1 MMRRLLVLHGA
12 LALVATACGGTEAA
26 ETSQATAATTLPPTT
41 ATTTAPTPT
50 TAPPTTVAIPTTTVP
65 PSTAPPAGGEASPLV
80 IAAVDF
86 DAGVVEIR
94 NDGDTAYDATG
105 HWVCNRPN
113 YVPLPEGV
121 IEPGASV
128 TITTS
133 SIDAAPEDGEVGLY
147 TAREFSNA
155 DAMIRYLQWGSADHG
170 RAAVAV
176 AAGLWPEGDFVA
188 NGGASMLAV
197 GSNPVSSGDWSAA
210 D

>member
-1 MMRRLLVLHGA
+1 MKRRVVLLLGA

-26 ETSQATAATTLPPTT
+26 ETSQATLPPTT
-41 ATTTAPTPT
+41 AATTTAPTPT
-50 TAPPTTVAIPTTTVP
+50 TAPPTTVAIPTTTIP
-65 PSTAPPAGGEASPLV
+65 PSTAPSPGGEASPLV

-105 HWVCNRPN
+105 HWVCNRPS

-133 SIDAAPEDGEVGLY
+133 SINASPEDGEVGLY
-147 TAREFSNA
+147 TAQEFSNA
-155 DAMIRYLQWGSADHG
+155 DAMIRYVQWGSADHG

-176 AAGLWPEGDFVA
+176 AAGIWPEGDFVE
-188 NGGASMLAV
+188 NGGASLVAV
-197 GSNPVSSGDWSAA
+197 GPNPVSSADWSAG